1 MSISFR
7 KADIFA
13 AGLLFG
19 AAAVW
24 LVVFMVSRGNGP
36 DTARDSVAAP
46 QPVAVAA
53 TPRPSAPIAASPNA
67 SPKPAAVAAAAPR
80 QQYSQCPVQAATTPG
95 PDGDGRVKLQADL
108 SGKSAAD
115 VASFIVAGKEAAA
128 ADRPRDAEMAFMMA
142 CRASDSL
149 VASNP
154 LAAADARYQLGR
166 HYANAVLAGDS
177 GAGPKRAELLR
188 RSEMLYSD
196 SLQSY
201 VAKYG
206 QDHEKSRFAAEGL
219 AKVQQN
225 VARSGRPPV
234 TVAAAP
240 SRLPV
245 PRPAVAVP
253 APAPTTAQQ
262 ARAPVQNSLPGLAP
276 LPAPAPVA
284 RAALPER
291 PPVPIATL
299 PAESRPVAIAQ
310 PAPYR
315 VVRTPTPPQR
325 RDEEVAVVSAP
336 VRQAT
341 GEANR
346 ASPSFDCSRAR
357 SYSERTICADSEL
370 ARLDRDLGRLH
381 ARAKNAASDSAAF
394 RRRNDREW
402 QRRESNCRDR
412 ECLVRWYAER
422 RDQLLNDDAQNFSER

>member
-24 LVVFMVSRGNGP
+24 LVVFLVSRGNSP
-36 DTARDSVAAP
+36 DAARASVPAP
-46 QPVAVAA
+46 QPVALAAAPRPPAPVAA
-53 TPRPSAPIAASPNA
+53 A
-67 SPKPAAVAAAAPR
+67 PKPAAVVAAAPR
-80 QQYSQCPVQAATTPG
+80 QHDSQCPVQPATTPG
-95 PDGDGRVKLQADL
+95 AGGDGRVKLQADL
-108 SGKSAAD
+108 SGKSASD

-128 ADRPRDAEMAFMMA
+128 ADRPRDAEVAFMMA
-142 CRASDSL
+142 CRASESL
-149 VASNP
+149 VASNT
-154 LAAADARYQLGR
+154 LAPADARYQLGR

-188 RSEMLYSD
+188 RSEVLYSD

-225 VARSGRPPV
+225 VSRSGRP
-234 TVAAAP
+234 
-240 SRLPV
+240 S
-245 PRPAVAVP
+245 
-253 APAPTTAQQ
+253 
-262 ARAPVQNSLPGLAP
+262 P
-276 LPAPAPVA
+276 LPAPALVA
-284 RAALPER
+284 RTSVPER
-291 PPVPIATL
+291 PPVAIATR
-299 PAESRPVAIAQ
+299 PAEAARPVAVAQ
-310 PAPYR
+310 PVPYR
-315 VVRTPTPPQR
+315 VVRTPTPSPQR
-325 RDEEVAVVSAP
+325 RDDEVAVVSAP

-341 GEANR
+341 GEASR

-381 ARAKNAASDSAAF
+381 ARAKSAASDSAAF

-402 QRRESNCRDR
+402 QRREGNCRDR